1 MEMGNIGYMTQPRK
15 NKRDML
21 ATIKSPVV
29 KSRMV
34 ARNTLEYETDIG
46 DVITRL
52 HDTDIVRKRPDK
64 SIYLDTG
71 GWNTKTTRA
80 RINEALPHGVSVYTC
95 QGAIHVS
102 DAKGKA
108 HEFTQ
113 TVRIG
118 PRGGVTTDIQSG
130 EAASYDSVR
139 ALVDRYIEKLKRDG
153 IPTDSAGDPWVVP
166 DSNSGKYDKDTVLLW
181 LADPKAS
188 VRRYASQPD
197 AMDDSETEPYVFLTF
212 IYNALKWS
220 GHSDLGVGY
229 QIQQFNKVDNYG
241 RRIVCGTVRRYIRA
255 CLGYASS

>member
-1 MEMGNIGYMTQPRK
+1 MEMGNIGYMVQPRK
-15 NKRDML
+15 NKGEML
-21 ATIKSPVV
+21 KTIKTPVV

-34 ARNTLEYETDIG
+34 ARNTLEYENDIG

-52 HDTDIVRKRPDK
+52 HDTDIVRKRPK
-64 SIYLDTG
+64 GTIYLDTG

-80 RINEALPHGVSVYTC
+80 RINEALPHGISVYTHR
-95 QGAIHVS
+95 GAMHIS

-113 TVRIG
+113 TARIG

-139 ALVDRYIEKLKRDG
+139 ALVDRYIDRLKRDG
-153 IPTDSAGDPWVVP
+153 IPTDSTGDPFAWP
-166 DSNSGKYDKDTVLLW
+166 DKDSGKYPAHIMRAWLDDPDT
-181 LADPKAS
+181 K
-188 VRRYASQPD
+188 
-197 AMDDSETEPYVFLTF
+197 EPYIFLAF

-220 GHSDLGVGY
+220 GHTDFGIEY
-229 QIQQFNKVDNYG
+229 QLQQFNDDDRN
-241 RRIVCGTVRRYIRA
+241 RRVTCGTVRRYIRA